1 MRGFQPRIFR
11 AHGTYAMDLD
21 NTTLE
26 KPVWQEG
33 LYMRLEFI
41 EAGEIVNV
49 HGLRGEVKVLCWLDD
64 PEMLCEFDRCRIG
77 GKAFEME
84 QVRVQKT
91 CNLVKL
97 QGIDTVEEAQ
107 KLRGKTVELYREDI
121 DEEVIFAA
129 ELMGMEVQCE
139 GKTIGKIADVLDYPG
154 NMVYVV
160 RGEKEYMIPAV
171 SAFVLDT
178 DMENGVMQVR
188 LIEGM
193 RTDEN

>member
-1 MRGFQPRIFR
+1 MKLQ
-11 AHGTYAMDLD
+11 Y
-21 NTTLE
+21 
-26 KPVWQEG
+26 
-33 LYMRLEFI
+33 I
-41 EAGEIVNV
+41 EAGEIVTT
-49 HGLRGEVKVLCWLDD
+49 HGVRGEVKVLCWLDD
-64 PEMLCEFDRCRIG
+64 PEMLCDFERCRIE
-77 GKAFEME
+77 GKEVIME

-97 QGIDTVEEAQ
+97 QGVDTMEAAQ
-107 KLRGKTVELYREDI
+107 ALRGKTIQLYREDI

-129 ELMGMEVQCE
+129 ELIGMEVQCE

-160 RGEKEYMIPAV
+160 RGQREYMIPAV

-178 DMENGVMQVR
+178 DMENNLMQVR

-193 RTDEN
+193 ATDEN

>member
-1 MRGFQPRIFR
+1 MKLQ
-11 AHGTYAMDLD
+11 YVD
-21 NTTLE
+21 
-26 KPVWQEG
+26 
-33 LYMRLEFI
+33 
-41 EAGEIVNV
+41 AGEIVTT
-49 HGLRGEVKVLCWLDD
+49 HGVRGEVKVLTWLDD
-64 PEMLCEFDRCRIG
+64 PEMLCEFDRCRIDG
-77 GKAFEME
+77 REVIME

-97 QGIDTVEEAQ
+97 QGIDTMEAAQ
-107 KLRGKTVELYREDI
+107 ALRGKILQLYREDI
-121 DEEVIFAA
+121 DDEVIFAA

-178 DMENGVMQVR
+178 DMENNLMQVR

-193 RTDEN
+193 ATDEN